1 MYTLVIRL
9 DLNTNDSRVWVLS
22 SQSTK
27 GREGWAYLLVLVTDK
42 GPDVDLSTLRA
53 AAAPSPFQ
61 CSVLGA
67 ANDGR
72 RSGMSEAVAQVGDGL
87 AVVARPC
94 GGSAAE
100 RNGAWQRR

>member
-9 DLNTNDSRVWVLS
+9 DLNTNDSMVWVLG

-27 GREGWAYLLVLVTDK
+27 GREGWAYLLVLVTDE

-61 CSVLGA
+61 CSILGA
-67 ANDGR
+67 ANDARG
-72 RSGMSEAVAQVGDGL
+72 SGMSEAAAQVGDGL
-87 AVVARPC
+87 VAVAR
-94 GGSAAE
+94 SS
-100 RNGAWQRR
+100 RTVFI